1 MNNNLGKFLPIGT
14 VVLLK
19 NSKKRLMITGFCV
32 YDMIKKDK
40 VYDYSGCA
48 FPEGIVNSKKMALFD
63 HSQISKVYFLG
74 YQDQEQQIFKKNL
87 INKVLNI
94 INKQQNK

>member
-1 MNNNLGKFLPIGT
+1 MNNSLEKFLPIGT

-48 FPEGIVNSKKMALFD
+48 YPEGIVDSKKMALFD
-63 HSQISKVYFLG
+63 HSQISKVYYLG
-74 YQDQEQQIFKKNL
+74 YQDQEQQAFKKSL
-87 INKVLNI
+87 IDKILNI
-94 INKQQNK
+94 IKKQQNK